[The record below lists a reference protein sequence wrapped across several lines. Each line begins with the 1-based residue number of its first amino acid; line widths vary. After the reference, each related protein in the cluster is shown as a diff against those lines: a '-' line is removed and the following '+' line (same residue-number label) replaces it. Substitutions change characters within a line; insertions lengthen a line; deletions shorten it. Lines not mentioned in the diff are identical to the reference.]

1 MISLCALLISSTATT
16 APDLALVRF
25 EPVVYRARGALKDGA
40 VRAFMRAFDAATSEG
55 FGLRNWR
62 LIPAKA
68 RDVGVGAFGEAC
80 QDAGCYDVVTRGL
93 SASHW
98 LSVRLMEVRG
108 AGCGAVATLFDL
120 PQNKQSKREE
130 DIVSNCSE
138 AALEELGRDL
148 GALIAFGPK
157 APLPANLGLTPTPVP
172 NVDIPD
178 ISDVLPYGTRTASRS
193 KSQADLGRSLRA
205 YQKKHLLVFDDKEDP
220 SRFYVAQG
228 SRLLNECELRILAN
242 TLISPKQWEH
252 CRGNSWEWA
261 WLGVPAGAVI
271 ALGSARAMLDRETAA
286 VFGFSF
292 GTLTAV
298 VTAGLALLLNRNAYP
313 ASSGQHVSPKWVLK
327 SLAQRT
333 NEKLRRELDLSNA
346 EVYLSGMR
354 L

>member
-16 APDLALVRF
+16 APDLSLVRF
-25 EPVVYRARGALKDGA
+25 EPVVYRARGSLQDKA
-40 VRAFMRAFDAATSEG
+40 VRAFMRTFDAATSEG

-62 LIPAKA
+62 LVPAKA
-68 RDVGVGAFGEAC
+68 RKVGVDAFGESC
-80 QDAGCYDVVTRGL
+80 QDAGCYEVVAKGL

-108 AGCGAVATLFDL
+108 AGCGAVATLFDAV
-120 PQNKQSKREE
+120 QNKQIKRAE

-138 AALEELGRDL
+138 AALRELGQDV
-148 GALIAFGPK
+148 GEAISFGPK
-157 APLPANLGLTPTPVP
+157 APISPNLGLTPTPVP

-178 ISDVLPYGTRTASRS
+178 IPNVLPYGTRTASRS
-193 KSQADLGRSLRA
+193 KSQMDLGRSLRA
-205 YQKKHLLVFDDKEDP
+205 YQKKHLLVFEDKEDP
-220 SRFYVAQG
+220 SRFYVSQG

-242 TLISPKQWEH
+242 TLISPRQWEH

-271 ALGSARAMLDRETAA
+271 ALGSTRAMLDRETAG

-292 GTLTAV
+292 GALAAV
-298 VTAGLALLLNRNAYP
+298 VTASLALLLNRDAAP
-313 ASSGQHVSPKWVLK
+313 ASSGEHVSPKWVLE
-327 SLAQRT
+327 SLVQRT
-333 NEKLRRELDLSNA
+333 NEKLRRELELSNA